1 MPGVVLALGIIEKPR
16 ECTNIMEKRTRM
28 SERTRPVI
36 DDDADSPQQPPSR
49 GLKRFDP
56 THRAAAVQGGLSPFD
71 AITASAAAALHRAHS
86 RFAALPAWAQV
97 ASVWALSRLWGFIV
111 FWIVSMQ
118 QVAAQQRVG
127 DGHRP
132 GLLEYM
138 GWWDAEWY
146 ERIYMDGYPSQL
158 PVDGKGVVA
167 HNTWA
172 FLPAQPKIAGIIAD
186 TTGIPFAI
194 STVLLSVAVSFAL
207 AWVLYLL
214 FVGCL
219 NWREHGVFETRV
231 SLNSPHRS
239 TAVWAVAAYGFCGP
253 AAVFVTGYAEA
264 LTIFAIALFVLLLAQ
279 DRYLWALPVAFLA
292 AQSRPVGVPLGALA
306 GVWWLYCLVAEYRV
320 RSAGQPRASSGRVFL
335 AAFAA
340 RAVHLLSALTVCFFA
355 FTHALHA
362 AYKTGRLDAYLA
374 TELGWSGRTVED
386 GQHYVVQWVNELSLY
401 LNRWSTG
408 AIITLI
414 MAGFAAY
421 FLWLFSRS
429 TRTLLHPVMLIWC
442 VCYAVY
448 LGIFWLPQSST
459 FRILLPLFPFALV
472 LMSYGKD
479 SKTYR
484 WLMVLSGVLMQLV
497 WVGWLWHSH
506 GPGDMQLP

>member
-1 MPGVVLALGIIEKPR
+1 M
-16 ECTNIMEKRTRM
+16 
-28 SERTRPVI
+28 
-36 DDDADSPQQPPSR
+36 
-49 GLKRFDP
+49 
-56 THRAAAVQGGLSPFD
+56 
-71 AITASAAAALHRAHS
+71 
-86 RFAALPAWAQV
+86 
-97 ASVWALSRLWGFIV
+97 
-111 FWIVSMQ
+111 
-118 QVAAQQRVG
+118 
-127 DGHRP
+127 
-132 GLLEYM
+132 
-138 GWWDAEWY
+138 
-146 ERIYMDGYPSQL
+146 
-158 PVDGKGVVA
+158 
-167 HNTWA
+167 
-172 FLPAQPKIAGIIAD
+172 
-186 TTGIPFAI
+186 
-194 STVLLSVAVSFAL
+194 
-207 AWVLYLL
+207 
-214 FVGCL
+214 
-219 NWREHGVFETRV
+219 

-414 MAGFAAY
+414 VAGFAAY

-459 FRILLPLFPFALV
+459 FRLLLPLFPFALV

-479 SKTYR
+479 SNTYR
-484 WLMVLSGVLMQLV
+484 WLLVLSGVLMQLV